1 MNVGL
6 DIAGCPGRMA
16 GIHIATSQD
25 GMDLRDSI
33 ARYVY
38 LTHISLQ
45 LQQVIGSIF
54 VDSATRAPVTKVI
67 LSSSI
72 HALRVKMLME
82 MGESTT
88 YQQHVFLYAFRSGP
102 MLARTHTHIS
112 PCPHPGKYVIQ
123 KSRSPIRLDVDYI
136 FLRYQ
141 NPCSKS
147 VMCPLLSGATCTG
160 HRRASARFADNRC
173 CPAVCIPESVRPMAS
188 GKVMPRECGLHSR
201 NAREHDAQTAERAA
215 SKLPHQ

>member
-1 MNVGL
+1 MWVVFKFGFLNV
-6 DIAGCPGRMA
+6 
-16 GIHIATSQD
+16 S
-25 GMDLRDSI
+25 
-33 ARYVY
+33 
-38 LTHISLQ
+38 
-45 LQQVIGSIF
+45 
-54 VDSATRAPVTKVI
+54 
-67 LSSSI
+67 
-72 HALRVKMLME
+72 VKMLME

-136 FLRYQ
+136 FLRCQ

-147 VMCPLLSGATCTG
+147 VMCTLLPGATCTG
-160 HRRASARFADNRC
+160 HRRPSARFADNRC

-188 GKVMPRECGLHSR
+188 GRVMPRECGLHSR
-201 NAREHDAQTAERAA
+201 KAREHDAQIAERAA

>member
-1 MNVGL
+1 MNNIPATCL
-6 DIAGCPGRMA
+6 SLRISIRPDAGSYP
-16 GIHIATSQD
+16 
-25 GMDLRDSI
+25 
-33 ARYVY
+33 
-38 LTHISLQ
+38 
-45 LQQVIGSIF
+45 
-54 VDSATRAPVTKVI
+54 
-67 LSSSI
+67 
-72 HALRVKMLME
+72 
-82 MGESTT
+82 
-88 YQQHVFLYAFRSGP
+88 
-102 MLARTHTHIS
+102 HIS

-188 GKVMPRECGLHSR
+188 GKVMPRESELHSR
-201 NAREHDAQTAERAA
+201 KARAIRPDSRKGGEQAA
-215 SKLPHQ
+215 PPMIVATLVQISRHF

>member
-6 DIAGCPGRMA
+6 YIAGCPGGMD

-25 GMDLRDSI
+25 GMDLCDSI
-33 ARYVY
+33 ARNVY

-67 LSSSI
+67 LSRSI
-72 HALRVKMLME
+72 HAFRVKMLME

-88 YQQHVFLYAFRSGP
+88 YPQHVFLYAFRSGP
-102 MLARTHTHIS
+102 MLARTHIHIS

-123 KSRSPIRLDVDYI
+123 KSRSPIRLDVNYI
-136 FLRYQ
+136 FPRYQ
-141 NPCSKS
+141 NPYNKS
-147 VMCPLLSGATCTG
+147 FMCTLLPVATWTG
-160 HRRASARFADNRC
+160 HLRPSARFADKRC
-173 CPAVCIPESVRPMAS
+173 CAAVCIPESVRRMAS
-188 GKVMPRECGLHSR
+188 GRVMPRECGLH
-201 NAREHDAQTAERAA
+201 
-215 SKLPHQ
+215 